1 MIDFAW
7 RSPICCGNWINI
19 NYIMKKLFV
28 VFVTLASCLML
39 NAQEDKVKS
48 IVQLNGSKDYL
59 YGYVSQYPDGSYLV
73 ETDAADIFC
82 FSASEV
88 KRVSAIPLK
97 SKGYMGLV
105 EAEVG
110 FPSGSISVVNG
121 YRFSPMFFLGLGVGY
136 KAIGDVGKCIPIFL
150 QARTEL
156 SRRIRKVAPYM
167 AFNIGVAHI
176 NDYSYY
182 DHYSQS
188 RVEDSVS
195 DPMVDFTF
203 GLRSDCRKHGAM
215 WYGICFG
222 ALLDPDAMYLT
233 FKLAYSF

>member
-1 MIDFAW
+1 MAKSYMLW
-7 RSPICCGNWINI
+7 KLNI

-28 VFVTLASCLML
+28 VFVTLVSCLML
-39 NAQEDKVKS
+39 NAQEKRVKS
-48 IVQLNGSKDYL
+48 LVELNGSKDSL
-59 YGYVSQYPDGSYLV
+59 FGYVSQYPDGSYLV
-73 ETDAADIFC
+73 ETDAADIFY

-88 KRVSAIPLK
+88 KRVSAISLK

-105 EAEVG
+105 EAGVG
-110 FPSGSISVVNG
+110 YPSGSISVVNG

-136 KAIGDVGKCIPIFL
+136 RLVGDISGNCIPIFL

-156 SRRIRKVAPYM
+156 SRRIRKVAPYI
-167 AFNIGVAHI
+167 ALNLGVAYIH
-176 NDYSYY
+176 NYVQYDYNPWTY
-182 DHYSQS
+182 DYTAI
-188 RVEDSVS
+188 VESIG

>member
-1 MIDFAW
+1 
-7 RSPICCGNWINI
+7 
-19 NYIMKKLFV
+19 
-28 VFVTLASCLML
+28 ML
-39 NAQEDKVKS
+39 NAQDKKVKS
-48 IVQLNGSKDYL
+48 LVELNGTKDSL
-59 YGYVSQYPDGSYLV
+59 FGYVSQYPDGSYLV
-73 ETDAADIFC
+73 ETDAADIFYY
-82 FSASEV
+82 SASEV

-110 FPSGSISVVNG
+110 YPSYSISVVNG

-136 KAIGDVGKCIPIFL
+136 RELYDYSGFDSCIPIFL

-156 SRRIRKVAPYM
+156 SRRIRKVAPYI

-176 NDYSYY
+176 EYSYY
-182 DHYSQS
+182 DHHYQS
-188 RVEDSVS
+188 WMRNSVG